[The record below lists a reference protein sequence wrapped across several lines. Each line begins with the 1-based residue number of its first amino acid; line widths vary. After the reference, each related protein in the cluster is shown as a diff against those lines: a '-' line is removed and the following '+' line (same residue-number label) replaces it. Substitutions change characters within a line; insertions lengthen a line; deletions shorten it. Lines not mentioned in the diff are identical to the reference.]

1 MSPEG
6 EAVAKRIAGAVGPGL
21 ERLRK
26 QGRISPDEVRPPLE
40 QAASGRRVEAGI
52 LLVGAANKKTDGT
65 DYGIWVGRTG
75 NAAR

>member
-1 MSPEG
+1 M
-6 EAVAKRIAGAVGPGL
+6 AKRIAGAVGPGP

-26 QGRISPDEVRPPLE
+26 QGRISPDEVRPLVE
-40 QAASGRRVEAGI
+40 QVTGGRRVEAGI
-52 LLVGAANKKTDGT
+52 RLVGAANQKTDGT